1 MSYNAQL
8 VEQALQDIQKAIS
21 STSVDGLMLV
31 REDLQAEMAIMA
43 PTDTPLRNR
52 LNRIQGNGKAH
63 AWYQLIPTI
72 SAGAQSAGH
81 LFLGGTA
88 PEDAFFAK
96 GGLPTATLP
105 SYVYKSA
112 PYVSVGDLATVSFFE
127 QMAGG
132 TYTDIKKHQIK
143 TKMLNVALIEE
154 WAIIN
159 GDSSVSPLQFDGL
172 VKQITTNIKDNANAP
187 LALSDITAVCKQ
199 IVRKGGKPQAV
210 IVGYRE
216 LQKISELV
224 LSSYYRLFQAGAGT
238 MADIPAGI
246 SVTKWLSPFGVVDI
260 IGTRYIVEVA
270 GGTTGAPTSQSVAL
284 VIDDKTVLEDGNAIQ
299 MVDLMPLSAIDL
311 ALLQS
316 AYRTL
321 IAEFSVL
328 QLTCEAFQGSIIN
341 IGE

>member
-1 MSYNAQL
+1 M
-8 VEQALQDIQKAIS
+8 
-21 STSVDGLMLV
+21 
-31 REDLQAEMAIMA
+31 
-43 PTDTPLRNR
+43 
-52 LNRIQGNGKAH
+52 
-63 AWYQLIPTI
+63 
-72 SAGAQSAGH
+72 
-81 LFLGGTA
+81 GGTA

-96 GGLPTATLP
+96 GALPTATLP
-105 SYVYKSA
+105 SYLYKSA

-159 GDSSVSPLQFDGL
+159 GDSSVGPLQFDGL
-172 VKQITTNIKDNANAP
+172 NKQIVTNVKHNAGVT
-187 LALSDITAVCKQ
+187 LALSDITAVCKT
-199 IVRKGGKPQAV
+199 IVQKGGKPQAV
-210 IVGYRE
+210 VVGYRE

-238 MADIPAGI
+238 MADIPAGV
-246 SVTKWLSPFGVVDI
+246 SVTKWLSPFGLVDI
-260 IGTRYIVEVA
+260 IGSRYIVEDSH
-270 GGTTGAPTSQSVAL
+270 GNSIAL
-284 VIDDKTVLEDGNAIQ
+284 ILDDKTVLEDGNAIQ

-328 QLTCEAFQGSIIN
+328 QLTCEAFQGKIDG
-341 IGE
+341 IGA

>member
-1 MSYNAQL
+1 
-8 VEQALQDIQKAIS
+8 V
-21 STSVDGLMLV
+21 
-31 REDLQAEMAIMA
+31 
-43 PTDTPLRNR
+43 
-52 LNRIQGNGKAH
+52 H

-96 GGLPTATLP
+96 GGLPTATQP

-172 VKQITTNIKDNANAP
+172 NKQIVTNVQDCKVGGVNQP
-187 LALSDITAVCKQ
+187 LALSDLTAVCKK
-199 IVRKGGKPQAV
+199 IVNKGGKPQAV
-210 IVGYRE
+210 VVGYRE

-224 LSSYYRLFQAGAGT
+224 MSSYYKLFQAGAGT

-246 SVTKWLSPFGVVDI
+246 SITKWLSPFGLVDI
-260 IGTRYIVEVA
+260 IGSRYIVEDVH
-270 GGTTGAPTSQSVAL
+270 GDSFAL
-284 VIDDKTVLEDGNAIQ
+284 VIDDKTVLEDGNAVQ

-328 QLTCEAFQGSIIN
+328 QMTCEAFQGRIIN
-341 IGE
+341 IAA

>member
-1 MSYNAQL
+1 MNYNAQL
-8 VEQALQDIQKAIS
+8 VESAINDIQKAIS
-21 STSVDGLMLV
+21 SVDVSGLLLV

-63 AWYQLIPTI
+63 AWYQLVPTV
-72 SAGAQSAGH
+72 STETQSAGH

-88 PEDAFFAK
+88 PEKGFFDK
-96 GGLPTATLP
+96 GGLPQATQP
-105 SYVYKSA
+105 SYKFKSA
-112 PYVSVGDLATVSFFE
+112 PYTSLGDLATVSFFE

-143 TKMLNVALIEE
+143 VKMLNVALMEE

-159 GDSSVSPLQFDGL
+159 GDSSVGSGLQFDGL
-172 VKQITTNIKDNANAP
+172 NVQITTNIKNNATAA
-187 LALSDITAVCKQ
+187 LALSDITSIEKT
-199 IVRKGGKPQAV
+199 IVDKGGKPQ
-210 IVGYRE
+210 IVVLSYRE
-216 LQKISELV
+216 LQKFNELV
-224 LSSYYRLFQAGAGT
+224 LSSFYRLFQAGAGS

-246 SVTKWLSPFGVVDI
+246 SVSRWLSPFGVVDVV
-260 IGTRYIVEVA
+260 GSRYIVPD
-270 GGTTGAPTSQSVAL
+270 GSSNTFAL
-284 VIDDKTVLEDGNAIQ
+284 VLDDKTVLEDGNAIQ

-328 QLTCEAFQGSIIN
+328 QITAEAFQGKITN
-341 IGE
+341 IGA

>member
-63 AWYQLIPTI
+63 AWYQLVPTV

-88 PEDAFFAK
+88 PENAFFAK
-96 GGLPTATLP
+96 GGLPTATQP

-159 GDSSVSPLQFDGL
+159 GDSAISPLQFDGL
-172 VKQITTNIKDNANAP
+172 TKQITTNIQDCKVAGVNQP
-187 LALSDITAVCKQ
+187 LALSDLTAVCKK
-199 IVRKGGKPQAV
+199 IVNKGGKPQAV

-224 LSSYYRLFQAGAGT
+224 MSSYYKLFQAGAGT

-246 SVTKWLSPFGVVDI
+246 SITKWLSPFGLVDI
-260 IGTRYIVEVA
+260 IGSRYIVEDIN
-270 GGTTGAPTSQSVAL
+270 GDSFAL
-284 VIDDKTVLEDGNAIQ
+284 VIDDKTVLEDGNAVQ

-328 QLTCEAFQGSIIN
+328 QMTCEAFQGKIID
-341 IGE
+341 IGPDAV

>member
-63 AWYQLIPTI
+63 AWYQLVPTV
-72 SAGAQSAGH
+72 SVGAQSAGH

-88 PEDAFFAK
+88 PENAFFAK
-96 GGLPTATLP
+96 GGLPTATQP

-159 GDSSVSPLQFDGL
+159 GDSSTSALQFDGL
-172 VKQITTNIKDNANAP
+172 NKQIVTNVQDNKVSGVNQP
-187 LALSDITAVCKQ
+187 LALSDITAICKK
-199 IVRKGGKPQAV
+199 IVNKGGKPQAV

-224 LSSYYRLFQAGAGT
+224 LSSYYKLFQAGAGT

-246 SVTKWLSPFGVVDI
+246 SVTKWLSPFGLVDV
-260 IGTRYIVEVA
+260 IGSRYIVEDTN
-270 GGTTGAPTSQSVAL
+270 GDSFAL
-284 VIDDKTVLEDGNAIQ
+284 VIDDKTVLEDGNAVQ

-328 QLTCEAFQGSIIN
+328 QMTCEAFQGKIID
-341 IGE
+341 IAA